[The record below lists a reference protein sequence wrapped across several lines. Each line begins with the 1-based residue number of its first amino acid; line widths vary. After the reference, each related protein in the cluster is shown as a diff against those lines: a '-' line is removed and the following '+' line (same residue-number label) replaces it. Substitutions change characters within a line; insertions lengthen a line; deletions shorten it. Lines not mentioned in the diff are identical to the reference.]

1 MTENIPMKPNKEAFE
16 IAKGQYDFSEC
27 VMVGD
32 SLKTD
37 VSGAV
42 NANMNVIFYDRNN
55 IKINSNEH
63 IMATIRKFTELTDIL

>member
-1 MTENIPMKPNKEAFE
+1 
-16 IAKGQYDFSEC
+16 
-27 VMVGD
+27 MVGD

-37 VSGAV
+37 VTGAV

>member
-1 MTENIPMKPNKEAFE
+1 
-16 IAKGQYDFSEC
+16 
-27 VMVGD
+27 MVGD

-37 VSGAV
+37 VTGAV

-55 IKINSNEH
+55 IKINPNKH